1 MAPPCPHANRRVG
14 VLASHLAPTPSDDVD
29 SYRAELVRA
38 HDAIV
43 ALLERVKCHP
53 ILIRLA
59 WHDSG
64 TFDASVPPSSWPAQ
78 GGANGSIRFDVELD
92 HGANA
97 GLEKAVRYLT
107 EIRKAAALDKLTW
120 ADLIQLGSAT
130 AIEHAGG
137 PKLRHRMRYG
147 RLDVGGPSECP
158 REGNLPD
165 AYPEQTTPEN
175 HLRDV
180 FHRMGFSDRD
190 IVALSGAH
198 TVGRAFKERSG
209 TTPCGYGAKRG
220 TKHTGLCPMHGSFD
234 GSMLGGK
241 SWTSNWLRFDN
252 SYFKYETLAASEK
265 KDLLW
270 FATDHALVK
279 DTAFRPHFERY
290 AKDEQAFFQDFA
302 SAFLKLTELGSKFD
316 SVICL

>member
-137 PKLRHRMRYG
+137 TEAQFDTL
-147 RLDVGGPSECP
+147 
-158 REGNLPD
+158 EG
-165 AYPEQTTPEN
+165 
-175 HLRDV
+175 
-180 FHRMGFSDRD
+180 S
-190 IVALSGAH
+190 
-198 TVGRAFKERSG
+198 
-209 TTPCGYGAKRG
+209 
-220 TKHTGLCPMHGSFD
+220 
-234 GSMLGGK
+234 LG
-241 SWTSNWLRFDN
+241 
-252 SYFKYETLAASEK
+252 
-265 KDLLW
+265 
-270 FATDHALVK
+270 
-279 DTAFRPHFERY
+279 
-290 AKDEQAFFQDFA
+290 A
-302 SAFLKLTELGSKFD
+302 SALWEMEQLQQVQDEMPEKMRRR
-316 SVICL
+316 